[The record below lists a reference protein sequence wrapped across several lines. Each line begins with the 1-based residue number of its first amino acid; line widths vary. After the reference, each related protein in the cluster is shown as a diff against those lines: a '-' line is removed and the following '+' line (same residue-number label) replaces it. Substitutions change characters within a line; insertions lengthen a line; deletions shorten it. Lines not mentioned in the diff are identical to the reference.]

1 MQPTHP
7 QQNQKTEPHLSHLLT
22 TEEAASYLAYRP
34 YSLRR
39 ARIDNL
45 LAGVVP
51 PTYVKRGSRVFYR
64 LEDLTNWLSQF
75 KPQTS
80 TAENRGEQSPR
91 GSQS

>member
-7 QQNQKTEPHLSHLLT
+7 QQDQESEPQLPHLLT
-22 TEEAASYLAYRP
+22 TEEAASYLAYSP

-51 PTYVKRGSRVFYR
+51 PTYIKRGNRVFYR
-64 LEDLTNWLSQF
+64 LGDLAKWLSQF
-75 KPQTS
+75 MPQTT
-80 TAENRGEQSPR
+80 TAENRREQSLR

>member
-1 MQPTHP
+1 MRTPDQFQDQYSSKYLRGYLSTEDAAAYLGYQPYT
-7 QQNQKTEPHLSHLLT
+7 
-22 TEEAASYLAYRP
+22 
-34 YSLRR
+34 LRR
-39 ARIDNL
+39 ARFENL

-51 PTYVKRGSRVFYR
+51 PTYVKQGSRVFYR

>member
-1 MQPTHP
+1 MQLPHP
-7 QQNQKTEPHLSHLLT
+7 QQNQKSEPRPSHLLT

-51 PTYVKRGSRVFYR
+51 PTYIKRGSRVFYR
-64 LEDLTNWLSQF
+64 LGDLDKWLSQF
-75 KPQTS
+75 MPQTS
-80 TAENRGEQSPR
+80 TAENRRVQSLR